1 MVLEGRVGAKKYRKM
16 REAQEE
22 IERDDTGHDG
32 TGVATGNGDIIPLEE
47 IEGGRKHAPLRN
59 PGVASSRVHRWTEA
73 CFRAGVCVDFSGR
86 VGRPESDCDNCFG
99 SSTCEIFQIISLC
112 IC

>member
-1 MVLEGRVGAKKYRKM
+1 MLMLRRCGTQEWRHRGFIVGR
-16 REAQEE
+16 
-22 IERDDTGHDG
+22 
-32 TGVATGNGDIIPLEE
+32 
-47 IEGGRKHAPLRN
+47 
-59 PGVASSRVHRWTEA
+59 RVHEISAVSCWA